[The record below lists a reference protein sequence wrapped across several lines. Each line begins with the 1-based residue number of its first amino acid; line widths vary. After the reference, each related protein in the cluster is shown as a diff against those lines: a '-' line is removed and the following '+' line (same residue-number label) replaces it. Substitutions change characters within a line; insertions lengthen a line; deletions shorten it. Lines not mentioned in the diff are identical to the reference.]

1 MLSMTPD
8 KQPSKENA
16 GIHVSWWHCP
26 EINTP
31 SNKMRTCNSTYNK
44 CLEENSFKYIYH
56 MHLPISE
63 WAKDWNIRKQG

>member
-1 MLSMTPD
+1 MTPD

-16 GIHVSWWHCP
+16 GIHVF
-26 EINTP
+26 TP
-31 SNKMRTCNSTYNK
+31 YNKMRTCNSTYNK

-63 WAKDWNIRKQG
+63 WAKDWNMRKQG